1 MDENLENGI
10 QLFDSLIYI
19 LGDKNAPTFENA
31 DLEVEH
37 AYRCLSN
44 EVFEL
49 IIHPKELKESP
60 GEMMADL
67 LRMRTNAIVLVQ
79 QIRQRIASEQEGD
92 MASDNYDRYGIALL
106 ILNKLDD
113 LVQLLYDSRKQSKDL
128 GI

>member
-10 QLFDSLIYI
+10 QLFDSLIHI
-19 LGDKNAPTFENA
+19 LGDKNAPAFEDA
-31 DLEVEH
+31 DLEAEH

-49 IIHPKELKESP
+49 IINQKELKESQ
-60 GEMMADL
+60 GQMMADL
-67 LRMRTNAIVLVQ
+67 LRMRTNAIVLVE
-79 QIRQRIASEQEGD
+79 QIRQRIASQQDRD
-92 MASDNYDRYGIALL
+92 MTSDNYDKYGIALL

-113 LVQLLYDSRKQSKDL
+113 LVQLLYDSRKQSKDM